1 MAILSKA
8 QISDA
13 QDIKVEEFHV
23 PEWGGEVLIS
33 VMSGKTLSE
42 FQALL
47 DNPDK
52 QKDGGLLA
60 QTVALSLVDESGK
73 PLYTKAEAYMLGKK
87 NGAVLFRIFKKITEL
102 NKIDDEDIEDV
113 VADFDAPLDEDST
126 TD

>member
-13 QDIKVEEFHV
+13 DDIKTETVSV

-33 VMSGKTLSE
+33 VMSGKALSE
-42 FQALL
+42 FQSLL
-47 DNPDK
+47 DDPEK

-60 QTVALSLVDESGK
+60 QAVALCLVDEKGK
-73 PLYTKAEAYMLGKK
+73 PLFSKAEAYMLGKK
-87 NGAVLFRIFKKITEL
+87 NGAVLFRLFKKITEL
-102 NKIDDEDIEDV
+102 NKIDEEDIEGV
-113 VADFDAPLDEDST
+113 VADFDEPLDEDST